1 MALMIDQKPSFHG
14 EAKLWEKLK
23 AFLPDNVIVYNN
35 REINGREF
43 DSCVLIENAGLL
55 VIEVKGWISS
65 AIVVHGVDEIQVA
78 GYSDL
83 QHSPKKQ
90 ARAYRFALLNKIKER
105 HNISPLVF
113 DMVCYPFISK
123 ADYLATHLD
132 IISEEKLTIFKEDL
146 DDGDLFRK
154 KIQLAYESVK
164 MIPHTDLTPSVMLK
178 LRRDWEPM
186 INSDDTP
193 SAVQNVPYSML
204 SIFPKQ
210 IEAADMERLVT
221 NYFEG
226 TKQVIFVADPQGYDQ
241 LVNIFSVGFEKHNI
255 QPQGTDLAI
264 GYTSA
269 VIAGKYSTR
278 CFNLEIHY
286 STEIATVCDDR
297 LCLIEGEINPDTAGI
312 LDKLGKITSF
322 NKEQYRVEHASP
334 VNNTLVEAGAG
345 TGKTYSMV
353 SRVAFLC
360 NKKINPVSN
369 IADEIAMVTFTNEA
383 ANNMKVRLKQM
394 FVNYYILTGNPIY
407 LKFIEDTD
415 RAHISTIHSF
425 AIELL
430 RSEPLYTGLGT
441 NFRIASN
448 EYLRG
453 QIYDI
458 RLSQFLMDMEEENP
472 NFANEIPVPVYDLKK
487 KIIGIADKLLAKSVD
502 LSQIKPAEM
511 GVIVEHNIPY
521 FNQLIEKVIIPAE
534 KEYFAQI
541 HSINDLDLK
550 ECIILLAHVLSSM
563 NGKMTA
569 LKTRFL
575 FIDEFQDTDDIQI
588 QVFQMLQKVIDAE
601 CRFFIVGDL
610 KQSIYRFRGAK
621 LSAFQQM
628 KNGSQYDWDT
638 YHLTINYRTDHRLLD
653 EFDSVFVRMG
663 AQNYLPYSSATD
675 QLTSNVETGAENH
688 HLFEMIPCH
697 AKDENVFLETFTDTL
712 IRRKK
717 GIEAQIDEK
726 ALRGKKLSAKER
738 TIAILVRSN
747 WQVDKLVEAA
757 LKKGLKIATQ
767 TGGDLFQLP
776 STIDLY
782 KLVLALCNSA
792 NPLYLSNLIESNY
805 TGLQLDY
812 HQYHGMSEAD
822 VIHDLTRVLD
832 EFFTIQMGMTW
843 YQVVSEA
850 YSQPIL
856 FVLKHIYDALQP
868 WKTASR
874 SSDEQQHYL
883 ANYDYLMERIIQF
896 SRVDTLTLNQIA
908 EYLRINILTGQQQ
921 LARDYAIAND
931 GVIMICTTVHKSKGL
946 EYGTVMLP
954 YTDEDISDIRRVK
967 LEASYEVEELTPFTD
982 EEQEDL
988 LDYFPMWGTM
998 WSMTDPTDIDWLEE
1012 HLQELKDCGFRIYRQ
1027 EDYGYIIG
1035 IDGCGY
1041 DFYEAHWIPLYQAR
1055 GLKWHD

>member
-1 MALMIDQKPSFHG
+1 MSLMIDQKPEFHG

-23 AFLPDNVIVYNN
+23 TFLPDNVIVYNN

-55 VIEVKGWISS
+55 IIEVKGWF
-65 AIVVHGVDEIQVA
+65 ADKIVVHGVDEIQVD

-123 ADYLATHLD
+123 DEYLATHLD

-146 DDGDLFRK
+146 DDGDLFRE
-154 KIQLAYESVK
+154 KIQMAYESVK
-164 MIPHTDLTPSVMLK
+164 MIPHTDLTPSVMLQ

-193 SAVQNVPYSML
+193 CIVQNVPYSIL
-204 SIFPKQ
+204 TIYPKQ
-210 IEAADMERLVT
+210 IEAADLESRVAD
-221 NYFEG
+221 YFAG
-226 TKQVIFVADPQGYDQ
+226 AKQVIFLADFQNYKQ
-241 LVNIFSVGFEKHNI
+241 LVDAFSIGFEKHNI
-255 QPQGTDLAI
+255 QPQGTDLTI
-264 GYTSA
+264 GYTST
-269 VIAGKYSTR
+269 VTAGKSSTR
-278 CFNLEIHY
+278 CFNLEIYY
-286 STEIATVCDDR
+286 SPEIATICDNR
-297 LCLIEGEINPDTAGI
+297 LCIIEGQVNPETTGI
-312 LDKLGKITSF
+312 LNQLSKLTAF
-322 NKEQYRVEHASP
+322 NKEQYRVEHASAE
-334 VNNTLVEAGAG
+334 NNTLVEAGAG

-369 IADEIAMVTFTNEA
+369 IAEEIAMVTFTNEA

-394 FVNYYILTGNPIY
+394 FVNYYVLTGNPVY
-407 LKFIEDTD
+407 LKYIEDTD

-425 AIELL
+425 SIELL

-441 NFRIASN
+441 NFRICSN
-448 EYLRG
+448 EYLRD

-458 RLSQFLMDMEEENP
+458 RLSQFLTDLEEENP

-502 LSQIKPAEM
+502 LSQIKLSEM
-511 GVIVEHNIPY
+511 GVLVEHNIPY
-521 FNQLIEKVIIPAE
+521 FNQLIENVIIPAE
-534 KEYFAQI
+534 MDYSAQI

-550 ECIILLAHVLSSM
+550 ECIILLSHVLSNM
-563 NGKMTA
+563 NGKMA
-569 LKTRFL
+569 VLKTRFL

-588 QVFQMLQKVIDAE
+588 RVFQMLQKVIDAE

-653 EFDSVFVRMG
+653 QFDNVFVRMG
-663 AQNYLPYSSATD
+663 AQKYLPYSKATD
-675 QLTSNVETGAENH
+675 QLTSNVETSVEEN

-697 AKDENVFLETFTDTL
+697 AKDEKVFLDTFTDAL
-712 IRRKK
+712 IRQKK
-717 GIEAQIDEK
+717 TIETQINEK
-726 ALRGKKLSAKER
+726 ALSDKKLSTKER
-738 TIAILVRSN
+738 TIAVLVRSN

-757 LKKGLKIATQ
+757 AKRGLKLTTK

-782 KLVLALCNSA
+782 KLVLALCNNA
-792 NPLYLSNLIESNY
+792 NPLYLTNLIESNY

-812 HQYHGMSEAD
+812 HQYHGMSKAD
-822 VIHDLTRVLD
+822 VIQDLTRVLD
-832 EFFTIQMGMTW
+832 EFFTAQMGMTW
-843 YQVVSEA
+843 HEVVSEA

-868 WKTASR
+868 WKKASH
-874 SSDEQQHYL
+874 SFAEQQHYL

-921 LARDYAIAND
+921 LARDYAVAND

-954 YTDEDISDIRRVK
+954 YTDEDISDIRKVK
-967 LEASYEVEELTPFTD
+967 LEASYSKSKLAYSVQFENKIRQSNSNYDESSEVEEQIEEESRILYVALTRAIQNCVWINNIDKEPNVS
-982 EEQEDL
+982 
-988 LDYFPMWGTM
+988 WGTL
-998 WSMTDPTDIDWLEE
+998 LE
-1012 HLQELKDCGFRIYRQ
+1012 G
-1027 EDYGYIIG
+1027 
-1035 IDGCGY
+1035 
-1041 DFYEAHWIPLYQAR
+1041 
-1055 GLKWHD
+1055 